1 MCGRFYVDDE
11 MAIEIE
17 KLVRN
22 IDRDINRKSENLDIY
37 PSNEALILSGASKE
51 TVVSRMKWGFPSFK
65 GNGLIIN
72 ARSEGVLEKRMFSK
86 SVLERRCLI
95 PARGFYEWDKS
106 KNKVTFQRP
115 DKDILYMAGIWK
127 EYENIKQFVILTTEA
142 NNSMREVHS
151 RMPLILEKSEIDPWL
166 FDNKAMEFL
175 LHKTPLELIHTGGFI
190 QQSLF

>member
-11 MAIEIE
+11 MAIEVE
-17 KLVRN
+17 RLVRN

-72 ARSEGVLEKRMFSK
+72 ARSEGVLEKSMFSK

-95 PARGFYEWDKS
+95 PARGFYEWDKN

-115 DKDILYMAGIWK
+115 DNGIIYMAGIWRN
-127 EYENIKQFVILTTEA
+127 YEDLNHFVILTTEA
-142 NNSMREVHS
+142 NAAMKEVHS
-151 RMPLILEKSEIDPWL
+151 RMPLILEKEEIDPWL

-175 LHKTPLELIHTGGFI
+175 LHKTPLELIHTGGYI

>member
-11 MAIEIE
+11 MAIEVE
-17 KLVRN
+17 RLVRN

-95 PARGFYEWDKS
+95 PARGFYEWDKN

-115 DKDILYMAGIWK
+115 DNGIIYMAGIWRN
-127 EYENIKQFVILTTEA
+127 YEDLNHFVILTTEA
-142 NNSMREVHS
+142 NAAMKEVHS
-151 RMPLILEKSEIDPWL
+151 RMPLIHEKEEIDPWL

>member
-95 PARGFYEWDKS
+95 PARGFYEWDKN

-115 DKDILYMAGIWK
+115 DNGIIYMAGIWRN
-127 EYENIKQFVILTTEA
+127 YEDLNHFVILTTEA
-142 NNSMREVHS
+142 NAAMKEVHS
-151 RMPLILEKSEIDPWL
+151 RMPLILEKEELDPWL

-175 LHKTPLELIHTGGFI
+175 LHKTPLELIHTGGYI
-190 QQSLF
+190 QQSLV

>member
-11 MAIEIE
+11 MAEE
-17 KLVRN
+17 VERLVRN
-22 IDRDINRKSENLDIY
+22 IDKDINGKAEKLDIY
-37 PSNEALILSGASKE
+37 PSNEALIILGAAKE
-51 TVVSRMKWGFPSFK
+51 KVVSRMKWGFPSFK
-65 GNGLIIN
+65 GNNLIIN
-72 ARSEGVLEKRMFSK
+72 ARSEGVLEKRMFSQ
-86 SVLERRCLI
+86 SIIERRCLI

-166 FDNKAMEFL
+166 FDNRAMEFL
-175 LHKTPLELIHTGGFI
+175 LHKTPIELIHTGGYI

>member
-11 MAIEIE
+11 MAIEVE

-22 IDRDINRKSENLDIY
+22 IDRDINRKSESLDIY

-51 TVVSRMKWGFPSFK
+51 KVVSRMKWGFPSFK
-65 GNGLIIN
+65 GNNLIIN

-106 KNKVTFQRP
+106 KNKVTFQRS
-115 DKDILYMAGIWK
+115 DSGIIYMAGIWRA
-127 EYENIKQFVILTTEA
+127 YEDLNHFVILTTEA
-142 NNSMREVHS
+142 NASMKEVHS
-151 RMPLILEKSEIDPWL
+151 RMPLILEKEELDPWL

-175 LHKTPLELIHTGGFI
+175 LHKTPLELIHTGGYI